1 MPSNR
6 RAGRRPGN
14 PHLPFLLL
22 LVVVLAAACGGGQG
36 LPGKTPDEKAIA
48 AAELGVNGADENI
61 PVLLHAV
68 ETEPELV
75 QTSAIVALG
84 RIGTPAAVEALG
96 KLSNHE
102 ARRIRLAVAQALQD
116 VLPEAYPEA
125 AKVLV
130 EMGRHCLPKGPGKDP
145 DREIRR
151 AVVTSLAVVQQ
162 PVGLDYLVDRL
173 KNDYDEN
180 VRNTA
185 VKTLGRLKDPRAVDV
200 LIEVFHTDNTHNQAW
215 AIESLGEIGDPRA
228 IPTVKEAL
236 DIDVTY
242 DAIVRGKAAWA
253 LMQLAGKDAIPDLEE
268 ALAKEPD
275 DMAAVRMAH
284 ALAKLGVKEAIPVLE
299 DRLLHAEREFARAEA
314 ARALKDVGRK
324 ESFEVVDRAFRE
336 DRSGLVKKEAGQA
349 AIALIRK
356 YHLEPGK
363 KDAGSGED
371 SR

>member
-1 MPSNR
+1 MPSKH
-6 RAGRRPGN
+6 RAGRRPVVQY
-14 PHLPFLLL
+14 LPFLLL
-22 LVVVLAAACGGGQG
+22 SCLLAAACGGGDG

-48 AAELGVNGADENI
+48 AAELGVNGADKNI
-61 PVLLHAV
+61 PVLVHAI

-84 RIGTPAAVEALG
+84 RIGTPAAVEALA
-96 KLSNHE
+96 KFSNHE
-102 ARRIRLAVAQALQD
+102 ARQIRLAVAQALQD
-116 VLPEAYPEA
+116 VLPESYPDA

-130 EMGRHCLPKGPGKDP
+130 EMGKHCLPRGPGRDP
-145 DREIRR
+145 DLEIRR

-162 PVGLDYLVDRL
+162 PVGLDYLLDRL
-173 KNDYDEN
+173 RNDYDEN
-180 VRNTA
+180 IRNTA

-200 LIEVFHTDNTHNQAW
+200 LIDVYHHDNTHNQAW

-253 LMQLAGKDAIPDLEE
+253 LMQLAGKDAIPDLEQ

-284 ALAKLGVKEAIPVLE
+284 ALARLGVAEAIPVLE

-314 ARALKDVGRK
+314 ARALRDVGRR
-324 ESFEVVDRAFRE
+324 ESFKVVDRAFRE

-349 AIALIRK
+349 AIALIK
-356 YHLEPGK
+356 KFHLEPGR
-363 KDAGSGED
+363 DAGSGKD